1 MHSEGTKSDST
12 LDEIARECL
21 YRFLSAVVA
30 GPNSPGWCRAT
41 DAGDQE
47 LVLEAPRW
55 LQAESDELRMS
66 RLVEELQ
73 VPLDTLRA
81 QYENVFGIVVP
92 KDCPPYET
100 EYYPSQ
106 DTFGRSQQLA
116 DVAGFYRA
124 FGIELAQSVRERS
137 DHLALELEFMA
148 FLLLKKRMTYA
159 AGGHD
164 LAADE
169 QASICEQAHRDF
181 FRDHLAWWV
190 PAFAANLR
198 RKVHDGYL
206 HALAEVL
213 ATWVPAECRRLEIHT
228 VLRPTQ
234 PERIEEPEEQSGC
247 AACLLRP

>member
-1 MHSEGTKSDST
+1 MQSEGPEFDSPI
-12 LDEIARECL
+12 DDMARECL

-30 GPNSPGWCRAT
+30 GPDSPGWYRAT

-47 LVLEAPRW
+47 LALEAARW
-55 LQAESDELRMS
+55 LQAESDGCDVS
-66 RLVEELQ
+66 RLIEELQ
-73 VPLDTLRA
+73 APLDTLRA
-81 QYENVFGIVVP
+81 QYEKVFGIVVP

-106 DTFGRSQQLA
+106 ETFGRSQHLA

-124 FGIELAQSVRERS
+124 FGIGLAQSVRERP

-159 AGGHD
+159 AGDHD
-164 LAADE
+164 PAAGE

-190 PAFAANLR
+190 PAFAGNLR
-198 RKVHDGYL
+198 RKLHDGYL

-213 ATWVPAECRRLEIHT
+213 AAWVPAECRRLEIRAA
-228 VLRPTQ
+228 LRPAR
-234 PERIEEPEEQSGC
+234 PDVIEEPVEQSGC

>member
-1 MHSEGTKSDST
+1 MHSEGTESDSA

-21 YRFLSAVVA
+21 YRFLAAVVA
-30 GPNSPGWCRAT
+30 GPSSPGWHQAT

-47 LVLEAPRW
+47 LALKAAQW

-66 RLVEELQ
+66 CLVEELRA
-73 VPLDTLRA
+73 PLDTLRT
-81 QYENVFGIVVP
+81 QHENVFGIVVP

-106 DTFGRSQQLA
+106 ETFGRSQQLA

-124 FGIELAQSVRERS
+124 FGIELAQSVRERP

-159 AGGHD
+159 PGD
-164 LAADE
+164 RDPAADE
-169 QASICEQAHRDF
+169 QASICEQAHRAF
-181 FRDHLAWWV
+181 FQDHLAWWV
-190 PAFAANLR
+190 PVFAANLR

-213 ATWVPAECRRLEIHT
+213 ASWVPAECRRLEVLT
-228 VLRPTQ
+228 VLRPVQ

-247 AACLLRP
+247 AACLLRA